1 MGRVF
6 HHEIRRGDSDWHREE
21 AGGLGGSFW
30 PCADTVVIINDVIA
44 RVAIHGFSLKLV
56 RQANFAILDP

>member
-21 AGGLGGSFW
+21 AGGFGGSPSGDLLVVVVVWLVFMLGRGK
-30 PCADTVVIINDVIA
+30 PDPIFTV
-44 RVAIHGFSLKLV
+44 F
-56 RQANFAILDP
+56 FC